1 MINERYTTKTCS
13 KCGNYNEK
21 MEGEKVYECDK
32 RDNKMKNRYFN
43 VEKYMVSFI

>member
-1 MINERYTTKTCS
+1 MKDIQQKHVQNVETIMR
-13 KCGNYNEK
+13 K